1 MKAKPV
7 SKPVGA
13 EQEWFS
19 VQLEDLARRTDVAK
33 NRAWAGRP
41 ERMRA
46 YRLEETC
53 GGMPLQTAE
62 EFKCLT

>member
-13 EQEWFS
+13 KQKWFS

-33 NRAWAGRP
+33 NPAWLGRSGGCEP
-41 ERMRA
+41 IPLKRQMR
-46 YRLEETC
+46 
-53 GGMPLQTAE
+53 GMPPQTAE
-62 EFKCLT
+62 DFKCLT

>member
-13 EQEWFS
+13 EQKWFS

-33 NRAWAGRP
+33 IPPGPADRDGCEPISLKRQ
-41 ERMRA
+41 MR
-46 YRLEETC
+46 
-53 GGMPLQTAE
+53 GMPPQRAE
-62 EFKCLT
+62 DFKCLT

>member
-13 EQEWFS
+13 EQKWFS

-33 NRAWAGRP
+33 NPAWVGRSG
-41 ERMRA
+41 RMRA
-46 YRLEETC
+46 YLLEETDA
-53 GGMPLQTAE
+53 GYATAE
-62 EFKCLT
+62 S